1 MDRVFSTDRPA
12 LRGVTHMV
20 SSGHYLAS
28 AAGYR
33 LLEEGGNAVDAGVAA
48 GIVLGVSL
56 PQWVSFGG
64 VAPII
69 LYTAETGEVTTI
81 SGLGRW
87 PRGVTLDYLV
97 KHADEGILPP
107 MLQCVVPAACDAWL
121 TALEQFGTMSF
132 EQVVAPALELCE
144 NGIVIQGTLAHLL
157 PKMDPLLNASPGL
170 RELLMPN
177 GHRLEEGDVLVQRQ
191 LSRTFGRLIEVERA
205 HSGQGREKAIRAARD
220 YFYKGAIAREIGD
233 FCQANGGLL
242 TYQDMADFGVKL
254 ESPMIGEYKGYTI
267 YTCGPWCQ
275 GPALIEALNIL
286 ERYDLG
292 GMGHNS
298 ADYIHVVA
306 EAIKLTF
313 SDRHYYFGDP
323 EFVSVPIKG
332 LLSKEYA
339 RERQALIDMKVACP
353 GMPEPGDPFRYQP
366 GPRPEFKLARD
377 PAPKHAPVP
386 QDTSYV
392 CVVDSWGN
400 GFSATPSDPNQ
411 NHIPSL
417 GLNISPRGNQSWLQ
431 ADHPSCVAPWKR
443 PRLTPNPAIALR
455 DGKLF
460 MVFGTP
466 GGDAQVQAMTQFFL
480 NLVEFNMDPQQAVE
494 APRFASYSFPLTSMD
509 HPYEPGVLRCES
521 VIDQEVLKALA
532 ARGHKVE
539 DWGERNWNAGGVCA
553 IQVDSE
559 RGTLTGGAD
568 YRCDCYAIG
577 R

>member
-1 MDRVFSTDRPA
+1 MNRVFSTDRPA
-12 LRGVTHMV
+12 VRGVTHMV

-33 LLEEGGNAVDAGVAA
+33 VLEDGGNAVDAGVAA

-56 PQWVSFGG
+56 PNLVSFGG
-64 VAPII
+64 VAPIA
-69 LYTAETGEVTTI
+69 LYMAEKDEVSTI

-87 PRGVTLDYLV
+87 PRGVTIDYLV
-97 KHADEGILPP
+97 ERAEGGVPPP

-121 TALEQFGTMSF
+121 TALERYGTMTF
-132 EQVVAPALELCE
+132 EQVVTPALELCE
-144 NGIVIQGTLAHLL
+144 TGFVIQGILAHEL
-157 PKMDPLLNASPGL
+157 PKMDSLMNASPGL
-170 RELLMPN
+170 RKLLMPN
-177 GHRLEEGDVLVQRQ
+177 GRRLEQGDLLVQRE
-191 LSRTFGRLIEVERA
+191 LARTFGRLIEAERA
-205 HSGQGREKAIRAARD
+205 CSSQGREKAIRATRD
-220 YFYKGAIAREIGD
+220 YFYKGAIAREIVD

-254 ESPMIGEYKGYTI
+254 ESPQRGEYRGYTV

-275 GPALIEALNIL
+275 GPALIEVLNIL
-286 ERYDLG
+286 EGYDLT

-298 ADYIHVVA
+298 ADYIHVVT

-323 EFVSVPIKG
+323 EFVAVPIAG

-339 RERQALIDMKVACP
+339 RERQALIKMEMACP
-353 GMPEPGDPFRYQP
+353 EMPEPGDPFRYQP
-366 GPRPEFKLARD
+366 DPRPAFKLAPRPE
-377 PAPKHAPVP
+377 PKGGPMP

-392 CVVDSWGN
+392 CVVDKWGN
-400 GFSATPSDPNQ
+400 GFSATPSDAYQ
-411 NHIPSL
+411 NLIPSL
-417 GLNISPRGNQSWLQ
+417 GLSISPRGSQSWLE

-443 PRLTPNPAIALR
+443 PRLTPNPAIAFR

-460 MVFGTP
+460 MLFGTP
-466 GGDAQVQAMTQFFL
+466 GGDVQVQAMTQFFL
-480 NLVEFNMDPQQAVE
+480 NVVEFNWSPQQAVE
-494 APRFASYSFPLTSMD
+494 APRFASYSFPGTEMD
-509 HPYEPGVLRCES
+509 HPYKPGGLSCES
-521 VIDQEVLKALA
+521 QIDPQVLEALA

-539 DWGERNWNAGGVCA
+539 DWGERNSHAGALCA

-568 YRCDCYAIG
+568 SRRDSYAIG